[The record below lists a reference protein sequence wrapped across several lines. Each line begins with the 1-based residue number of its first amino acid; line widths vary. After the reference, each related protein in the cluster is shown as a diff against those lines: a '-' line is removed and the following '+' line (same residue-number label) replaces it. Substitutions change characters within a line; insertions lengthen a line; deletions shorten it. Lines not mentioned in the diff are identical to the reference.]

1 MSRPI
6 RVGLI
11 GAGFVAR
18 IHADSYRRLGP
29 AAVGLHAVCASRPE
43 RSTAFADEFGV
54 AHAVTDFDAILNDA
68 DIDLVDLCVPNH
80 LHAPFAVRAAEAGK
94 HVAVEKP
101 LTGAFEHVGDFRA
114 LLHEALAN
122 ASAIVQAVERAGVQL
137 CYAENWVYAPPIQKA
152 RRLFAQA
159 GAPILRIE
167 GEESHSGSHAG
178 YSRRWATAGG
188 GSLLG
193 KGCHPLG
200 AALYLKRAE
209 GERRHGRPIRPRSV
223 VAEVARLTATPGF
236 QASEPKFLQTG
247 WVDVEDWGSML
258 VTFDDG
264 SVAQITAA
272 DTVLGGIRNYLICFG
287 ANAVVQ
293 ANINPNTAVVAY
305 APAADVFGDEYITEK
320 IETKAGWSFPS
331 ADEDFITGY
340 PQEMADF
347 VAAVAD
353 NRPPL
358 SGAALAFDVV
368 ATIYG
373 AYLSAAEGR
382 RVDLVEASPWSSEAA
397 GTPRT

>member
-1 MSRPI
+1 MNRPV
-6 RVGLI
+6 RVGLV
-11 GAGFVAR
+11 GAGFIAR
-18 IHADSYRRLGP
+18 IHADGYRRLGP
-29 AAVGLHAVCASRPE
+29 TAAELHAVCASRPE
-43 RSTAFADEFGV
+43 RSAAFAEEFGV
-54 AHAVTDFDAILNDA
+54 GHAVANLDMILNDPEV
-68 DIDLVDLCVPNH
+68 DLVDLCVPNH

-101 LTGAFEHVGDFRA
+101 LTGAFEPVGNFRA
-114 LLHEALAN
+114 LLDGALAN
-122 ASAIVQAVERAGVQL
+122 ARDVIQAVERAGVQL

-152 RRLFAQA
+152 RRLFARA

-167 GEESHSGSHAG
+167 GEESHSGSHAS

-209 GERRHGRPIRPRSV
+209 GELRHGRPIRPRSV
-223 VAEVARLTATPGF
+223 VAEVARLTAMPDF

-247 WVDVEDWGSML
+247 WVDVEDWGAML

-293 ANINPNTAVVAY
+293 ANINPNTAVMAY
-305 APAADVFGDEYITEK
+305 APAPDVFGDEYITEK
-320 IETKAGWSFPS
+320 IETKAGWTFPS
-331 ADEDFITGY
+331 PDEDFMTGY
-340 PQEMADF
+340 PQEIADF
-347 VAAVAD
+347 VSAVGD

-358 SGAALAFDVV
+358 SGAALAYDVI
-368 ATIYG
+368 ASIYA
-373 AYLSAAEGR
+373 AYLSAADGR
-382 RVDLVEASPWSSEAA
+382 RVEL
-397 GTPRT
+397 TPLLDAESAR